1 MFEGNISSL
10 LSSLLSRVFEEKCL
24 TKDNLQ
30 SDIYYGALYSL
41 SFHAQD
47 TFGTPTWRRRS
58 RSSTVCPFPSVWS
71 AELSARSKR
80 TFLPRPY
87 FLTRRFA
94 SPCHPFAHVTRRRA
108 TFVSS
113 SSRLTTTRSTT
124 QFATTTFHPIPTFT
138 VER

>member
-41 SFHAQD
+41 SFHTQD
-47 TFGTPTWRRRS
+47 TFATPTWRRRS